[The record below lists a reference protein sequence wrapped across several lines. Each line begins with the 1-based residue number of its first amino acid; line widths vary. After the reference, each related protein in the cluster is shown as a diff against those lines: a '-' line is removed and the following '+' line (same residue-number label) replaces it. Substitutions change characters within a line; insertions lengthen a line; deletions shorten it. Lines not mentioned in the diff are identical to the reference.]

1 MDSYARKELAM
12 NAFLQGYNCAQSV
25 ALAFEDCVP
34 FSREE
39 LLRLTSSCG
48 GGMGRLREV
57 CGAVSS
63 MFMVAGLLWGYDGPE
78 SGDVKKAHYAR
89 IQELAKRFEEKS
101 GSIVCRELLGLT
113 QKRDDPTPAAR
124 TLEYYQ
130 DRPCKAL
137 VGLAAETLND
147 YLLEQETESSAV

>member
-1 MDSYARKELAM
+1 MDRVQKAEIL
-12 NAFLQGYNCAQSV
+12 FTGGCNCAQAV
-25 ALAFEDCVP
+25 FAAFADELGMD
-34 FSREE
+34 EE
-39 LLRLTSSCG
+39 LAKKIATGLG
-48 GGMGRLREV
+48 GGVGRMREV
-57 CGAVSS
+57 CGAVSAAALVIG
-63 MFMVAGLLWGYDGPE
+63 MRLGP
-78 SGDVKKAHYAR
+78 DKMKAYPV
-89 IQELAKRFEEKS
+89 IQDFCAKFKEKC

-147 YLLEQETESSAV
+147 FLLEQETE